1 MPSATLLFTNS
12 AGQLAAHSD
21 GFLQVTWGAGARP
34 LAATQALFEQML
46 AQLQRYGWSRILID
60 QRAMT
65 PFDKAEQTWITTD
78 WLPRAVREGGYRYGA
93 VVVSP
98 TVLVRLATA
107 FITTYVQGLPLLYRS
122 FDTEADALRWLMQQP
137 G

>member
-1 MPSATLLFTNS
+1 MPSAPLLFTNP
-12 AGQLAAHSD
+12 AGQLAASSD
-21 GFLQVTWGAGARP
+21 GFLHVTWGPGART

-46 AQLQRYGWSRILID
+46 THLQRRGWSGILID

-65 PFDKAEQTWITTD
+65 PFDKAEQNWVATD
-78 WLPRAVREGGYRYGA
+78 WLPRAVREGGYRHGA

-107 FITTYVQGLPLLYRS
+107 FITTYVQGLPLTYRS
-122 FDTEADALRWLMQQP
+122 FDTEADALHWLQQQLA
-137 G
+137 

>member
-12 AGQLAAHSD
+12 AGQLAANPA
-21 GFLQVTWGAGARP
+21 GFLHVTWGTGART
-34 LAATQALFEQML
+34 LAATKALFEQML
-46 AQLQRYGWSRILID
+46 GQLQRHSWSRVLID
-60 QRAMT
+60 QTAML
-65 PFDKAEQTWITTD
+65 PFDKAEQTWIAAD

-107 FITTYVQGLPLLYRS
+107 FITTYVQGLPLTYRS
-122 FDTEADALRWLMQQP
+122 FDTEADARHWLVQQP